1 MLNLFIAANV
11 VDALSTVRSLP
22 YGGLEANPI
31 LAAGIHS
38 IGLEPTLILKVV
50 AAMAI
55 GLMLAKRDKG
65 HLLKWPTVVIVI
77 AAISNSIHPYL
88 L

>member
-1 MLNLFIAANV
+1 MKAFIAANV
-11 VDALSTVRSLP
+11 TDAITTMSSLT
-22 YGGLEANPI
+22 YGGIEANPI
-31 LAAGIHS
+31 LAAGIHF

-55 GLMLAKRDKG
+55 GLVLAKRGKV

-77 AAISNSIHPYL
+77 AAISNGIHPYFL
-88 L
+88 

>member
-1 MLNLFIAANV
+1 MLKAFLAANV
-11 VDALSTVRSLP
+11 LDSISTVRSLS
-22 YGGLEANPI
+22 YGGFEGNPI
-31 LAAGIHS
+31 LAVGIHF

-55 GLMLAKRDKG
+55 GLMLAKRGKG
-65 HLLKWPTVVIVI
+65 HLLNWPTVVIAI
-77 AAISNSIHPYL
+77 ADISNDIQTFL